1 MANLILSG
9 IYRIDGPNNRFYVGS
24 AQRINRRWIEHKR
37 DLRKGNHVNIRLQNA
52 WNKYGEDAFRISV
65 LEVVEDQSKLIE
77 REQYWIDLLD
87 PVENGYNVLPTAGSN
102 FGWSHSEES
111 KRKLSEANTGKKHGP
126 MSEEQKQYFSSLY
139 KGRKL
144 SDETRKKMGDS
155 RRGKPRPPHVIDAVR
170 QANTGRK
177 LSQETRDKIAEAHRG
192 KKHSDETIAKMKAWQ
207 STRPP
212 ISEETRQKLSESA
225 KKRAE
230 AKKQQAA

>member
-9 IYRIDGPNNRFYVGS
+9 IYRIDGPNNRFYIGS

-87 PVENGYNVLPTAGSN
+87 PVKNGYNVLPTAGSN

-111 KRKLSEANTGKKHGP
+111 KRKLSEAHTGKKHGP

-139 KGRKL
+139 KGRSL
-144 SDETRKKMGDS
+144 SEETRRKMGDS
-155 RRGKPRPPHVIDAVR
+155 RRGKPRPQHVKDAVSKA
-170 QANTGRK
+170 QSGRAKSDEHRKK
-177 LSQETRDKIAEAHRG
+177 LSEALTG
-192 KKHSDETIAKMKAWQ
+192 KKQSPETIAKRKA
-207 STRPP
+207 S
-212 ISEETRQKLSESA
+212 LA
-225 KKRAE
+225 KRRE
-230 AKKQQAA
+230 KQQAA